1 MATKINSMKFGDFLG
16 KILPK
21 SVTDFMDT
29 PDVMIG
35 GPMMAIEKTSVEA
48 LKKAL
53 STATTRQ
60 QKSLLT
66 NLISHAEKE
75 AGRIS
80 QDAAL
85 DRWWKEAI
93 RKSKIKNVYNEF
105 GTGTNRANKPQVIP
119 RTKRVIT
126 PKVSPKVSPSVRE
139 GTVSPSIRPQA
150 ARTAAEIARE
160 GAIDT
165 ALRPGMSRLAKTGLG
180 AAGVGTLA
188 GAGMLLGGRP
198 DVADSSPEA
207 LQAMQ
212 NAPGASVSGTLG
224 DGVTSQGAAAPTG
237 TGVANSELD
246 VIPQVRGQQAGQIN
260 ATPPPVNAG
269 APEKRMDKKGGIDW
283 WSMLKPVVAGVA
295 GTAIAGKFGGKDA
308 AAGFAQGF
316 GNTLETRRGEQR
328 QDKLAQEKQA
338 REDKKS
344 ANENF
349 WLGVQ
354 MGIPEMAQ
362 VNLDKMGDIT
372 EEERI
377 AYKEAIGSANTRKSE
392 MQRSNE
398 SAAKLKHLQM
408 AGAYVG
414 MGMLGDAV
422 TLINSAQ
429 PDESLHVTEGT
440 LLGGKRREME
450 EMLIKT
456 YVTANGAMPD
466 KANMDMIKDTVLN
479 MYKSVSQRQSEAVL
493 ATLAEKV
500 KESIDAG
507 DIVTIK
513 KLLESKPD
521 MNPEL
526 RKMLLDAQTKIEQLG
541 RSRTPDETA
550 YDIGES
556 IGNLPNQIGQAAGSV
571 TPNSV
576 MDFLPNIFPSTHL
589 LNTVSQAGGAGNL
602 RQAIPNILRG
612 AGGGN
617 R

>member
-1 MATKINSMKFGDFLG
+1 VVDNGKEYSAGDTASMIMKAIFGDGSNG
-16 KILPK
+16 KP
-21 SVTDFMDT
+21 SPEEV
-29 PDVMIG
+29 
-35 GPMMAIEKTSVEA
+35 EKLVRMGVPRNAAEERLVEA
-48 LKKAL
+48 GAGGGRKLLASLASKGA
-53 STATTRQ
+53 
-60 QKSLLT
+60 KSLLEQSGKST
-66 NLISHAEKE
+66 IKKANNPRSLFSK
-75 AGRIS
+75 AGES
-80 QDAAL
+80 QSIQRFESKL
-85 DRWWKEAI
+85 DKYGNR
-93 RKSKIKNVYNEF
+93 RK
-105 GTGTNRANKPQVIP
+105 
-119 RTKRVIT
+119 RTKR
-126 PKVSPKVSPSVRE
+126 
-139 GTVSPSIRPQA
+139 
-150 ARTAAEIARE
+150 

-212 NAPGASVSGTLG
+212 NAPGASVSGVLG

-260 ATPPPVNAG
+260 ATPPATPPPVNAG

-392 MQRSNE
+392 MQKKSE
-398 SAAKLKHLQM
+398 LAAKLTHLQM

>member
-1 MATKINSMKFGDFLG
+1 MAKEYSAGDTASMIMKAIFGDGSNG
-16 KILPK
+16 KP
-21 SVTDFMDT
+21 SPEEV
-29 PDVMIG
+29 
-35 GPMMAIEKTSVEA
+35 EKLVRMGVPRNAAEERLVEA
-48 LKKAL
+48 GAGGGRKLLASLASKGA
-53 STATTRQ
+53 
-60 QKSLLT
+60 KSLLEQSGKST
-66 NLISHAEKE
+66 IKKANNPRSLFSKAGESQSIQRFESKLDKYGNRRKGGSFKTPKEKQLEKLQLQKEKE
-75 AGRIS
+75 I
-80 QDAAL
+80 AL
-85 DRWWKEAI
+85 K
-93 RKSKIKNVYNEF
+93 RKTTMDKNQE
-105 GTGTNRANKPQVIP
+105 
-119 RTKRVIT
+119 
-126 PKVSPKVSPSVRE
+126 
-139 GTVSPSIRPQA
+139 
-150 ARTAAEIARE
+150 
-160 GAIDT
+160 
-165 ALRPGMSRLAKTGLG
+165 RLATEQTASRGARLATGIGGVTLLGLG
-180 AAGVGTLA
+180 ANA
-188 GAGMLLGGRP
+188 MMQP

-212 NAPGASVSGTLG
+212 NAPGASVSGVLG

-260 ATPPPVNAG
+260 ATPPATPPPVNAG

-392 MQRSNE
+392 MQKKSE
-398 SAAKLKHLQM
+398 LAAKLTHLQM
-408 AGAYVG
+408 AGEYVK

>member
-1 MATKINSMKFGDFLG
+1 MAKEYSAGDTASMIMKAIFGDGSNG
-16 KILPK
+16 KP
-21 SVTDFMDT
+21 SPEEV
-29 PDVMIG
+29 
-35 GPMMAIEKTSVEA
+35 EKLVRMGVPRNAAEERLVEA
-48 LKKAL
+48 GAGGGRKLLASLASKGA
-53 STATTRQ
+53 
-60 QKSLLT
+60 KSLLEQSGKST
-66 NLISHAEKE
+66 IKKANNPRSLFSKAGESQSIQRFESKLDKYGNRRKGGSFKTPKEKQLEKLQLQKEKE
-75 AGRIS
+75 I
-80 QDAAL
+80 AL
-85 DRWWKEAI
+85 K
-93 RKSKIKNVYNEF
+93 RKTTMDKNQE
-105 GTGTNRANKPQVIP
+105 
-119 RTKRVIT
+119 
-126 PKVSPKVSPSVRE
+126 
-139 GTVSPSIRPQA
+139 
-150 ARTAAEIARE
+150 
-160 GAIDT
+160 
-165 ALRPGMSRLAKTGLG
+165 RLATEQTASRGAGLATGIGGVTLLGLG
-180 AAGVGTLA
+180 ANA
-188 GAGMLLGGRP
+188 MMQP

-212 NAPGASVSGTLG
+212 NAPGASVSGVLG

-260 ATPPPVNAG
+260 ATPPATPPPVNAG

>member
-1 MATKINSMKFGDFLG
+1 VVDNGKEYSAGDTASMIMKAIFGDGSNG
-16 KILPK
+16 KP
-21 SVTDFMDT
+21 SPEEV
-29 PDVMIG
+29 
-35 GPMMAIEKTSVEA
+35 EKLVRMGVPRNAAEERLVEA
-48 LKKAL
+48 GAGGGRKLLASLASKGA
-53 STATTRQ
+53 
-60 QKSLLT
+60 KSLLEQSGKST
-66 NLISHAEKE
+66 IKKANNPRSLFSKAGESQSIQRFESKLDKYGNRRKGGSFKTPKEKQLEKLQLQKEKE
-75 AGRIS
+75 I
-80 QDAAL
+80 AL
-85 DRWWKEAI
+85 K
-93 RKSKIKNVYNEF
+93 RKTTMDKNQE
-105 GTGTNRANKPQVIP
+105 
-119 RTKRVIT
+119 
-126 PKVSPKVSPSVRE
+126 
-139 GTVSPSIRPQA
+139 
-150 ARTAAEIARE
+150 
-160 GAIDT
+160 
-165 ALRPGMSRLAKTGLG
+165 RLATEQTASRGARLATGIGGVTLLGLG
-180 AAGVGTLA
+180 ANA
-188 GAGMLLGGRP
+188 MMQP

-212 NAPGASVSGTLG
+212 NAPGASVSGVLG

-260 ATPPPVNAG
+260 ATPPATPPPVNAG

-408 AGAYVG
+408 AGAYVE

>member
-1 MATKINSMKFGDFLG
+1 MAKEYSAGDTASMIMKAIFGDGSNG
-16 KILPK
+16 KP
-21 SVTDFMDT
+21 SPEEV
-29 PDVMIG
+29 
-35 GPMMAIEKTSVEA
+35 EKLVRMGVPRNAAEERLVEA
-48 LKKAL
+48 GAGGGRKLLASLASKGA
-53 STATTRQ
+53 
-60 QKSLLT
+60 KSLLEQSGKST
-66 NLISHAEKE
+66 IKKANNPRSLFSKAGESQSIQRFESKLDKYGNRRKGGSFKTPKEKQLEKLQLQKEKE
-75 AGRIS
+75 I
-80 QDAAL
+80 AL
-85 DRWWKEAI
+85 K
-93 RKSKIKNVYNEF
+93 RKTTMDKNQE
-105 GTGTNRANKPQVIP
+105 
-119 RTKRVIT
+119 
-126 PKVSPKVSPSVRE
+126 
-139 GTVSPSIRPQA
+139 
-150 ARTAAEIARE
+150 
-160 GAIDT
+160 
-165 ALRPGMSRLAKTGLG
+165 RLATEQTASRGAGLATGIGGVTLLGLG
-180 AAGVGTLA
+180 ANA
-188 GAGMLLGGRP
+188 MMQP

-212 NAPGASVSGTLG
+212 NAPGASVSGVLG

-260 ATPPPVNAG
+260 ATPPATPPPVNAG

-408 AGAYVG
+408 AGAYVK